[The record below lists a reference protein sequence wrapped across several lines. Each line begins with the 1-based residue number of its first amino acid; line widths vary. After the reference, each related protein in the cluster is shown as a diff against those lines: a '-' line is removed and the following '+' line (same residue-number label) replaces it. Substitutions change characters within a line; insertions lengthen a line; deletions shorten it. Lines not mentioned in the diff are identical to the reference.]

1 MIELAKKDIQKHF
14 TDERFSYHSFN
25 HSIAVYEEASKIAEE
40 EKING
45 AELKLLQIAALYHD
59 TGYAKNPLIHENLS
73 AENASKFLHT
83 QDTDPKDI
91 DLVKEL
97 ILSTKMDSVP
107 TNHLQ
112 KIIKDA
118 DLAHLGKKSFKD
130 STKELKKEKE
140 SLIGQSLNLEDWTTN
155 NIKFLEDHKW
165 HTKSGKKLYNEQKK
179 QNLSSQ
185 KKKLKALKK
194 ERKDTK
200 PEKGVETM
208 YRVALRN
215 HNQLSK
221 IADNKANI
229 LLSITAIMLSLILSN
244 LATKIDSNPKFL
256 IPTILIIAVNIIT
269 MIFAILATRPKVSSA
284 PYTRERFL
292 NNKVNILFF
301 GNFYKMKL
309 DEFEWGMN
317 QLQENRDLLYNSL
330 SKDLYFLGSVL
341 AKKYKYLQ
349 IAYAVFM
356 GGLIISTVAFIW
368 SLIVT

>member
-14 TDERFSYHSFN
+14 TDERYSYHSFD
-25 HSIAVYEEASKIAEE
+25 HSVAVFEEVSKIAEA

-45 AELKLLQIAALYHD
+45 KELKLLQIAALYHD
-59 TGYAKNPLIHENLS
+59 TGYAENPLTHEALS
-73 AENASKFLHT
+73 AENASKFLAT
-83 QDTDPKDI
+83 QGTDPQEI
-91 DLVKEL
+91 EFVKEL
-97 ILSTKMDSVP
+97 ILSTKIETAP
-107 TNHLQ
+107 TNHFQ
-112 KIIKDA
+112 EIIKDA
-118 DLAHLGKKSFKD
+118 DLAHLGKKSFKK
-130 STKELKKEKE
+130 STKLLKKEKE
-140 SLIGQSLNLEDWTTN
+140 SLIGETLDSEDWTEDN
-155 NIKFLEDHKW
+155 VKFLEDHQW
-165 HTKSGKKLYNEQKK
+165 YTKTGKKFYNKQKK
-179 QNLSSQ
+179 ENLLIQ
-185 KKKLKALKK
+185 RKKLKSLVK
-194 ERKDTK
+194 ERRDSK

-256 IPTILIIAVNIIT
+256 IPTILIIAVNIVT
-269 MIFAILATRPKVSSA
+269 MFFAILATRPKVSSA

-317 QLQENRDLLYNSL
+317 QLAGNRDLLYNSL

-356 GGLIISTVAFIW
+356 GGLIVSTVAFIW